1 MALKYDINLKAS
13 SPISKL
19 LLFECLKGESRKVF
33 QFNIYINGEPESGKT
48 EYREIIDIPDI
59 YQFNFFLEQKIN
71 SLREREELSFSSR
84 VSVNNEIFHIPMI
97 DFSDANDEQL
107 FYGVSKLQ
115 ETFNFDFYLF
125 SSGRSFHAYVDA
137 LLPEKEWRKFLG
149 ELLLLNNRKE
159 NNIVDSRWIGHSIK
173 QEFSSLRLSCNT
185 PLYLAYPEYLQKIP
199 KRFL

>member
-1 MALKYDINLKAS
+1 ML
-13 SPISKL
+13 
-19 LLFECLKGESRKVF
+19 EGESRKVF

-107 FYGVSKLQ
+107 FMEFQNFKKLLISI
-115 ETFNFDFYLF
+115 FIY
-125 SSGRSFHAYVDA
+125 
-137 LLPEKEWRKFLG
+137 FLR
-149 ELLLLNNRKE
+149 EDHFTLMLML
-159 NNIVDSRWIGHSIK
+159 
-173 QEFSSLRLSCNT
+173 C
-185 PLYLAYPEYLQKIP
+185 YP
-199 KRFL
+199 KRNGENFWESYYYLIIGKKTTLLIAGGLGTQLSKNSRPYDFRVTHLYILHILNIYKNSKTISLDIKV